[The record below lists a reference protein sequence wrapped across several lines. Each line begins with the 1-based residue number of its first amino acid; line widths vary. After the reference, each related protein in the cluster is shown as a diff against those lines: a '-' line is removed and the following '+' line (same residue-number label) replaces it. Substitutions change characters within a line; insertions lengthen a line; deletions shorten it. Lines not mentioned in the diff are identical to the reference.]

1 MIVAMTG
8 GTGFIGRRL
17 VERHL
22 ARGDA
27 VRVLT
32 RRPAH
37 QAGLPAGVTACVGDL
52 AHYADLRAFVDKAD
66 VLYHCAGEIRDP
78 MRMEALHAGGTRRL
92 IAAARQHV
100 GRWVQLS
107 SLGGYGQPRAG
118 RITEG
123 SPLDPRGPY
132 ETTKATSDDL
142 VQAAGEGGAFEWSM
156 LRPSIVFGEG
166 MPNQSLFQLIS
177 VIDRS
182 RFFFIGEPGA
192 SANYIPVENVIDAL
206 LLCALQPAAA
216 GRICNL
222 SDYATL
228 EDFVAMIAA
237 ALGQEPPRR
246 RLPEFPARVLA
257 GAGTAL
263 TRRFP
268 LTPSRVDAMT
278 TRVRYPADAIETTLG
293 YTHRLTLQAA
303 MQSLVNSWKERHR
316 QVPAHS

>member
-1 MIVAMTG
+1 MIVAITG
-8 GTGFIGRRL
+8 GTGFVGRKL

-37 QAGLPAGVTACVGDL
+37 QADLPAGVTAFVGDL
-52 AHYADLRAFVDKAD
+52 SHYADLRAFVDQAD

-78 MRMEALHAGGTRRL
+78 ARMAALHVEGTRQL
-92 IAAARQHV
+92 ISAASHRIE
-100 GRWVQLS
+100 RWVQLS
-107 SLGGYGQPRAG
+107 SVGVYGQPCAG
-118 RITEG
+118 RITET

-132 ETTKATSDDL
+132 EITKSLSDDL
-142 VQAAGEGGAFEWSM
+142 VQQAGEAGAFEWSM

-166 MPNQSLFQLIS
+166 MPNQSLFQLIR
-177 VIDRS
+177 VIDRG
-182 RFFFIGEPGA
+182 RFFFIGKPGA
-192 SANYIPVENVIDAL
+192 SANYIPVDNVVDAL
-206 LLCALQPAAA
+206 LLCALQPEAA
-216 GRICNL
+216 GRIFNL

-228 EDFVAMIAA
+228 EDFVAMIAS
-237 ALGQEPPRR
+237 ALGEEPPRW

-257 GAGTAL
+257 GVGTAF

-278 TRVRYPADAIETTLG
+278 TRVRYPADAIEMTLG
-293 YTHRLTLQAA
+293 YTHRLTLQAGV
-303 MQSLVNSWKERHR
+303 QSLVDSWKERHR
-316 QVPAHS
+316 QVRAHS